1 MAFSRPRLL
10 ISGYLTE
17 SSLRYGIV
25 PAIVSEVPY
34 VFLGALNNLLQPQSS
49 PSFNPIT
56 QTLQLSRREMPLLQ
70 VINHPLV
77 GIADVFLF
85 IGVIYAIPRFLGLKR
100 VSVKAAVSFF
110 MFLRCKFCTLT
121 WFADLL
127 VTYRPFEW
135 DFGFQNFIHPL
146 AALAFVVYLMEF
158 IHKQAEIERW
168 KSLALASLNIMVVLA
183 PRTIFIPCSSFC
195 RVQNDMLNNP

>member
-1 MAFSRPRLL
+1 MGLPLRNYSLRTQNTYLLMAFSRPRLL

-34 VFLGALNNLLQPQSS
+34 EFLGALNYLLQPQSS

-56 QTLQLSRREMPLLQ
+56 QALQLCRREMSLLQ
-70 VINHPLV
+70 VVTNPQV
-77 GIADVFLF
+77 GIADVFFF
-85 IGVIYAIPRFLGLKR
+85 IGLIYAISSLLGLKR

-110 MFLRCKFCTLT
+110 MFLGRKFCTLT

-127 VTYRPFEW
+127 VTYRSFEW
-135 DFGFQNFIHPL
+135 DFGFQNFIHLL
-146 AALAFVVYLMEF
+146 AALAFVVYLMKF

-168 KSLALASLNIMVVLA
+168 ACFHKVRVSSGKLAKATEV
-183 PRTIFIPCSSFC
+183 
-195 RVQNDMLNNP
+195 